1 MSQEKITR
9 VDRLDGKN
17 VVNRHLPLSRHNS
30 ENQTF
35 KSAFTLIELLVV
47 IAIIAILAAMLLPAL
62 SSAKDRAVAI
72 ACLSNTRQ
80 IGLAMTMYAGDNKEY
95 FPLPPVYHAG
105 PPYKNKYGLA
115 CGGEWLLR
123 DQVTPNTPAPMMAP
137 YLPNNKVWVCPKRK
151 RGLTYP
157 TATGVWDPSITGFLS
172 YGFNFCGVFGAVD
185 PNDGNMINA
194 KPFKASSAAKPS
206 ELVAITDVSGSISPV
221 NSATAAAWL
230 DSWWA
235 GNSGPTLPV
244 TGNENAR
251 LQTAYA
257 KHSGRVNVTFVDGH
271 TVATLPSALTW
282 GQFYGVFKTGA
293 TLKTSPSSSVA
304 GVQSDASISQPGYD
318 NQQWSAAPE

>member
-1 MSQEKITR
+1 MG
-9 VDRLDGKN
+9 RLDEIN
-17 VVNRHLPLSRHNS
+17 VLNRRLPLSRCNV
-30 ENQTF
+30 EDRAL

-105 PPYKNKYGLA
+105 PPYKNRYGLA

-123 DQVTPNTPAPMMAP
+123 DQVTPNTPAPMLAP

-151 RGLTYP
+151 RGLTYSS
-157 TATGVWDPSITGFLS
+157 ATGVWDPSVTGFLS

-206 ELVAITDVSGSISPV
+206 ELVAITDVSGSISPL

-244 TGNENAR
+244 AGNENAR

-257 KHSGRVNVTFVDGH
+257 KHSGRVNVAFVDGH
-271 TVATLPSALTW
+271 TVATYPSALTW
-282 GQFYGVFKTGA
+282 GQFYGVFQPGV
-293 TLKTSPSSSVA
+293 TLKTSPSSSVPS
-304 GVQSDASISQPGYD
+304 VQSDASISQPSYD
-318 NQQWSAAPE
+318 NQQWSTAPE

>member
-1 MSQEKITR
+1 M
-9 VDRLDGKN
+9 
-17 VVNRHLPLSRHNS
+17 NRHLPSSRCTV
-30 ENQTF
+30 EDRTWR
-35 KSAFTLIELLVV
+35 SAFTLIELLVV

-80 IGLAMTMYAGDNKEY
+80 VGLAMTMYAGDNKEY

-105 PPYKNKYGLA
+105 PPYRNKYGLA

-123 DQVTPNTPAPMMAP
+123 DQVTPNTPAPMLAQ

-157 TATGVWDPSITGFLS
+157 SATGVWDPSVTGFLS

-185 PNDGNMINA
+185 PNDGNMVNA
-194 KPFKASSAAKPS
+194 KPFKASSVAKPS
-206 ELVAITDVSGSISPV
+206 ELVAVTDVSGSTSPL
-221 NSATAAAWL
+221 NSATAAPWL

-244 TGNENAR
+244 TGNENVR

-257 KHSGRVNVTFVDGH
+257 KHSGRVNVAYVDGH
-271 TVATLPSALTW
+271 TTATLPSALTW
-282 GQFYGVFKTGA
+282 GQFYGVFKPGT
-293 TLKTSPSSSVA
+293 TLKTSPNSPVS
-304 GVQSDASISQPGYD
+304 GVQSDAPISQPGYD
-318 NQQWSAAPE
+318 NQQWSGARE

>member
-1 MSQEKITR
+1 MTINVR
-9 VDRLDGKN
+9 VTCNIPGSWS
-17 VVNRHLPLSRHNS
+17 VRHR
-30 ENQTF
+30 
-35 KSAFTLIELLVV
+35 KAAFTLIELLVV

-271 TVATLPSALTW
+271 TVATFPSALTW